1 MTYEA
6 LELIWNFDADW
17 RTDRQTDRRTKV
29 FQEVIADLKMRLPSV
44 FVPALLNQLVC
55 SIVTCVKGGEGLL
68 FTVCTDPETK
78 TGHVK
83 IGRAK

>member
-1 MTYEA
+1 MTHEA
-6 LELIWNFDADW
+6 LELIWNFDADG
-17 RTDRQTDRRTKV
+17 RTDGRTKV
-29 FQEVIADLKMRLPSV
+29 SQEVIGDLKMRLPSV
-44 FVPALLNQLVC
+44 FMPALLNQLVC
-55 SIVTCVKGGEGLL
+55 SIVTCVKGGGGLL